1 MSSNDESFLRFIFYS
16 ALTIGHLRLFTDR
29 SDFDS
34 VQVNRLLLARNGKA
48 QVQNLSLSRPV
59 AQLIHVIRRRMKT
72 VGTFESIAGQ
82 PF

>member
-1 MSSNDESFLRFIFYS
+1 MSSNEESFLLIHFYS
-16 ALTIGHLRLFTDR
+16 AFNIGHLRLFPDC

-34 VQVNRLLLARNGKA
+34 VQVNRLLLARKER

-59 AQLIHVIRRRMKT
+59 AQLIHAIRRRMKT
-72 VGTFESIAGQ
+72 VGTESIAGQ